1 MSELFGS
8 SGPSYR
14 GPAVLVVIH
23 GEELGRRH
31 VLDAPETTIGSA
43 PTSDIR
49 VSHETVSPSHAVIVS
64 DDQGRRI
71 EDAGSGNGTWV
82 NDRKLDGPT
91 PLADGDI
98 VKVGRVILKF
108 LTGENR
114 EGSYHEEMYRRST
127 RDDLTTAFTKQHLVD
142 TLERELSRARR
153 HGRRLSLVMLGI
165 DGLKRCND
173 TYGHRAGDQVL
184 RRTTELVREH
194 ARKLDVVGR
203 WHGDEL
209 VIVLPDLELKGA
221 VELAEAIRE
230 GIERHRFEYEGR
242 EIDVTVSVGVAELEA
257 GVADADA
264 LIDVV
269 AGRLRRAKQLGRNRV
284 VAEGKRDAA
293 AAENDSPTG
302 PT

>member
-31 VLDAPETTIGSA
+31 VLDAPATTIGSA
-43 PTSDIR
+43 STSDIR
-49 VSHETVSPSHAVIVS
+49 VSHESVSPSHAVITS

-71 EDAGSGNGTWV
+71 EDAGSSGGTWV

-91 PLADGDI
+91 SLADGDI

-127 RDDLTTAFTKQHLVD
+127 RDDLTTAFTKQHLVE

-153 HGRRLSLVMLGI
+153 HTRRLSLVMLGI
-165 DGLKRCND
+165 DDLERCNA
-173 TYGHRAGDQVL
+173 TFGHRAGDHVL

-194 ARKLDVVGR
+194 TRKLDVVGR

-209 VIVLPDLELKGA
+209 VIVLPDLGLQGA
-221 VELAEAIRE
+221 GELAEAVRV
-230 GIERHRFEYEGR
+230 GVERHRFEYEGR
-242 EIDVTVSVGVAELEA
+242 EIDVTVSVGVAELGAE
-257 GVADADA
+257 VADADA
-264 LIDVV
+264 LIDVA

-284 VAEGKRDAA
+284 VSSDDDEAVTAA
-293 AAENDSPTG
+293 DDGPTG
-302 PT
+302 ST